1 MKTALAI
8 LLTALL
14 AAGAAFAQEGNEP
27 VPAPDTAQA
36 GAPAGGPPPWAKM
49 QRGGPPMSGP
59 MSPEMMKEMRAA
71 NQEIKALGDAARAV
85 TNEAAKAE
93 IVAQLR
99 AKLGEV
105 ADRMQKHQEE
115 RLAQAQE
122 RLSGLQERIEYSKT
136 NRDKLI
142 EEQIQRILSGE
153 RPPQSEAFDRFPHA
167 KGAQPGGEG
176 EGGEGNRR
184 GQRRWDKHGGHWDV
198 QPPPPP
204 EMGDEMA
211 PPPPEEGLP
220 GEVPPPP
227 EEEILEDMDA
237 PPPGE

>member
-14 AAGAAFAQEGNEP
+14 AAGTAFAQESGENA
-27 VPAPDTAQA
+27 PAPDSAQA
-36 GAPAGGPPPWAKM
+36 EAPADGPPPWAKM

-71 NQEIKALGDAARAV
+71 HQEIKALGEAARTV

-105 ADRMQKHQEE
+105 TDRMQKHQEE

-122 RLSGLQERIEYSKT
+122 RLTGLQDRIEYSKT
-136 NRDKLI
+136 NRDKMI
-142 EEQIQRILSGE
+142 EEQLQRILSGE
-153 RPPQSEAFDRFPHA
+153 RPPRPAAFDKFPHA
-167 KGAQPGGEG
+167 KGGQSGGEG
-176 EGGEGNRR
+176 KEGDNRR
-184 GQRRWDKHGGHWDV
+184 SQRRWDKRGGHWDAP
-198 QPPPPP
+198 PPPPP
-204 EMGDEMA
+204 EMGNEMA

-237 PPPGE
+237 PPPEE